1 MDMNFLLIFWIV
13 KMFKDN
19 NCLSKN
25 FKEFLIKNI
34 YFTLI
39 LNEKNLKLCCKNVD
53 IFYEKFM
60 LDSSK

>member
-1 MDMNFLLIFWIV
+1 
-13 KMFKDN
+13 MFKDN